1 MPFTGLI
8 ILLLIAVNIL
18 VSYKGF
24 TNPSFF
30 DSYKFE
36 VDRILVGRDYKRL
49 VTSGFLHVN
58 WMHLLF
64 NMLSLYLFS
73 GTVTFALG
81 GFGFLLIYFA
91 SLVGGGL
98 FSLLIHRHHSDYS
111 SVGASGAVCGVM
123 FASVAL
129 FPQMNI
135 GIFLLPISL
144 PAWLYA
150 LLFELIS
157 IYAIRSRKDNI
168 GYDAH
173 LGGAIAGMLLAI
185 LLHPSAFVE
194 NYVVILII
202 LVPSLVFLYLIVTR
216 PEFLLVD
223 NLFYKTHKDN
233 YTIDHQYNMD
243 RADQQ
248 KEVDRILEKINRR
261 GMRSLS
267 RKEKETLEEYSRKMR

>member
-24 TNPSFF
+24 TNSSFF
-30 DSYKFE
+30 DNYKFE
-36 VDRILVGRDYKRL
+36 VDRILAGRDYKRL

-91 SLVGGGL
+91 SLAGGGL
-98 FSLLIHRHHSDYS
+98 FSLLIHRHHGDYS

-144 PAWLYA
+144 PAWVYA

-194 NYVVILII
+194 NYLVILII

-233 YTIDHQYNMD
+233 YTTSIIWTGPTS
-243 RADQQ
+243 
-248 KEVDRILEKINRR
+248 KKKWT
-261 GMRSLS
+261 G
-267 RKEKETLEEYSRKMR
+267 YSRRSTGGA